1 MAVHHFGQMTF
12 APQPGERFERFEPER
27 FGCISV
33 RDELIDGLLSSLKGI
48 KTYRHGTDTPGSGLN
63 EAGVTLIPPSS
74 AGQMASVIKGREA
87 LMELYQLL
95 NEADR
100 TQKWLIHFGI

>member
-33 RDELIDGLLSSLKGI
+33 RDELIDGLIRSFSAV
-48 KTYRHGTDTPGSGLN
+48 KTYWHCTDAPGSGLN

-95 NEADR
+95 NEAER

>member
-33 RDELIDGLLSSLKGI
+33 RDELIDGLLSSLHGI

-74 AGQMASVIKGREA
+74 AGQMASVIRERKE
-87 LMELYQLL
+87 LMDLWSLL
-95 NEADR
+95 DEADR

>member
-1 MAVHHFGQMTF
+1 MAVHHFGLMTR
-12 APQPGERFERFEPER
+12 APEQGERFDRFEPER
-27 FGCISV
+27 FGSISV
-33 RDELIDGLLSSLKGI
+33 RDELLDGLIKSFSAV
-48 KTYRHGTDTPGSGLN
+48 KTYWHCTDAPGSGLN

-74 AGQMASVIKGREA
+74 AGRMASMIGRREA
-87 LMELYQLL
+87 LMELGKLF